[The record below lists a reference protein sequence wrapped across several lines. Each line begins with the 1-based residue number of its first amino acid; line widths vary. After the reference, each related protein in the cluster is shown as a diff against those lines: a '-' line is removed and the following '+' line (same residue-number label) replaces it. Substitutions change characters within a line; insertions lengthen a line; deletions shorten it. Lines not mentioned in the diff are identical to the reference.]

1 MIPVLTLTSIQ
12 VLGLACFGIV
22 LGGWIK
28 RLFPFLD
35 RVNIPASIAGGM
47 VYAVAVFAMR
57 DRVLNFEMDMAVRDV
72 LMVGFFTTV
81 GINASLR
88 LVRTGGRLVLVF
100 LAMAAVGLVLQNA
113 VGIAIA
119 KAVGLDPLIG
129 MLAGSISLTGGPA
142 TALAFGATFEKLG
155 VPSAT
160 VLGLA
165 SAIFGITIGGL
176 ISGYFGGRLIRR
188 HGLRSSVVDPGV
200 EVAETEQAAE
210 SSLMSNVVVVGVSM
224 GLGTLVSLGL
234 EKLGMILPA
243 YIGAMI
249 VAAALR
255 NIDDATG
262 FARISP
268 AWMDQIGTIA
278 LDIFIVMALLTLRL
292 WELIHL
298 AVPVLTILVA
308 QLLLMA
314 ALCWSFLYRVMGRDY
329 EAAVMSTGYSGFM
342 LGTTANAMG
351 CMQELVKK
359 HGPAPA
365 AFLAVSLVGAFL
377 IDFCNALVVTQTIN
391 LLR

>member
-1 MIPVLTLTSIQ
+1 

-22 LGGWIK
+22 LGGWLK
-28 RLFPFLD
+28 RLFPILD

-47 VYAVAVFAMR
+47 VYAVAVFILR
-57 DRVLNFEMDMAVRDV
+57 DRWLNFEMDMAVRDV
-72 LMVGFFTTV
+72 LMVAFFTTV
-81 GINASLR
+81 GVNASLR
-88 LVRTGGRLVLVF
+88 MVSTGGRLVLIF
-100 LAMAAVGLVLQNA
+100 LALAVLGLVLQNA

-119 KAVGLDPLIG
+119 KAVGIDPLIG

-142 TALAFGATFEKLG
+142 TALAFGTTFEKLG

-176 ISGYFGGRLIRR
+176 ISGYFGGRLIRA
-188 HGLRSSVVDPGV
+188 HGLRSAVKETTV
-200 EVAETEQAAE
+200 EVAPTEQETE

-224 GLGTLVSLGL
+224 GLGTLVSLALERLGL
-234 EKLGMILPA
+234 ILPA

-255 NIDDATG
+255 NLDDATR
-262 FARISP
+262 FVRLSP
-268 AWMDQIGTIA
+268 AWMDQIGSIA
-278 LDIFIVMALLTLRL
+278 LDIFIVKALLTLRL
-292 WELIHL
+292 WELINL
-298 AVPVLTILVA
+298 AVPVLTILIA
-308 QLLLMA
+308 QLALMA
-314 ALCWSFLYRVMGRDY
+314 LLCWSFLYRVMGRDY

-351 CMQELVKK
+351 CMQEIVKK

-377 IDFCNALVVTQTIN
+377 IDFCNALVVTQTLN